1 MSGDLRP
8 QRRLVAALFG
18 TLKLTQMYGRGH
30 NATADALRSLAGAV
44 ANAAGQEGEVAVS
57 VRGKRL
63 QVNGRTMRAS
73 ECGALA
79 LSFLAEEWIKRGIEH
94 VRFRPT
100 VEAEDLGVFTASFL
114 ELDLSLPN
122 PVERLVS
129 ACATGGCKGI
139 SVERRTEES
148 REPVMLEERREHVM
162 RTYLQ
167 GLRAFKEVLRC
178 DSLPDHSKLRR
189 ARRAVQGVVDA
200 FLGDETAVLALAQIR
215 GHDVKLFHHSLNVC
229 IYALLIGQRLGM
241 TRRQLGELGLAALFH
256 DFGKTAAASA
266 EETSKRAPATEP
278 REHTS
283 RGARLLL
290 QEARAHEGM
299 LKAAIAAYEHHVHY
313 DRTGFPVVDYDPHLV
328 SRIVAVADCYEVLT
342 SACGYREVSYAP
354 YDALF
359 LMQAKAGTLFDPLL
373 LKVFVNAI
381 GVYPV
386 GSLVELTTGEFA
398 IIAEGPADPSYLDQP
413 RVRIV
418 KTGGGTL
425 PPEQVIDLAEHDGH
439 HRAIARAVPSHE
451 VFESVGQYVSAI

>member
-241 TRRQLGELGLAALFH
+241 TRRQLGELGLCRRRGRTRGCSRPRSPPTSTTSTTTAPGSRSWTTTRTSSRASWPSPTATRCSPRPAA
-256 DFGKTAAASA
+256 TARSP
-266 EETSKRAPATEP
+266 TPP
-278 REHTS
+278 
-283 RGARLLL
+283 
-290 QEARAHEGM
+290 
-299 LKAAIAAYEHHVHY
+299 
-313 DRTGFPVVDYDPHLV
+313 
-328 SRIVAVADCYEVLT
+328 
-342 SACGYREVSYAP
+342 
-354 YDALF
+354 
-359 LMQAKAGTLFDPLL
+359 
-373 LKVFVNAI
+373 
-381 GVYPV
+381 
-386 GSLVELTTGEFA
+386 TTR
-398 IIAEGPADPSYLDQP
+398 S
-413 RVRIV
+413 
-418 KTGGGTL
+418 
-425 PPEQVIDLAEHDGH
+425 
-439 HRAIARAVPSHE
+439 S
-451 VFESVGQYVSAI
+451 